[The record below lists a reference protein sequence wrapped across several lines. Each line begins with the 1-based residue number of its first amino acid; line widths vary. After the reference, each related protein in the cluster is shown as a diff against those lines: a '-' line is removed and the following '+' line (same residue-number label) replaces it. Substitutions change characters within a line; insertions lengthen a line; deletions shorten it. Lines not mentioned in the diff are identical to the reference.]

1 LLNKLSNEL
10 QVFLAGVFARHANI
24 GPSSIIDSQQRVLQS
39 FCIHAEEGETL
50 CSTPYPNNENAP
62 EKILGDGFIYM
73 KPDTLNSE
81 RMPEDAKGGDRTQC

>member
-1 LLNKLSNEL
+1 MQTQGPRPLLTRNRGFCK
-10 QVFLAGVFARHANI
+10 FFAYM
-24 GPSSIIDSQQRVLQS
+24 QRREKRCVL
-39 FCIHAEEGETL
+39 L
-50 CSTPYPNNENAP
+50 PTPDNENAP